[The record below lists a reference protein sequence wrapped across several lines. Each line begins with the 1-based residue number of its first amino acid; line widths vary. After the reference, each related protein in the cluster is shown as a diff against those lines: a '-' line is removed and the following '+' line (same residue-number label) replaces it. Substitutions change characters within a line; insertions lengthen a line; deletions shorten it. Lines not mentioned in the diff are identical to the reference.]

1 MVYTEDEIASQPACW
16 LRAGELATEGD
27 PTGLPEPGE
36 RVAVLGCGTSLY
48 MAQAYARL
56 REAAG
61 RGETD
66 AWAAS
71 EFPAGRRYDRVLA
84 ITRSGTT
91 TEILAALERAGGA
104 DGPTTALTTDPDL
117 PVSGVARELI
127 ALDFADE
134 RSVVQTRFA
143 TTALAFLRAHLG
155 TNVRALAEAAAEAL
169 SAPLPKGALDKV
181 QFTFLGTGWSVGL
194 ANEAALKLREASQ
207 CWAESYPAMEYRH
220 GPVSV
225 SDGRSLVW
233 IFGQPPAGL
242 VEDIAR
248 TGASLHMSTL
258 DPMVDLVRAQR
269 LAVELASAC
278 GLDADQPRNLGR
290 SVILR

>member
-1 MVYTEDEIASQPACW
+1 MVYTEDEIASQPECW
-16 LRAGELATEGD
+16 LRAGELARGGD
-27 PTGLPEPGE
+27 QPGLPVEGE
-36 RVAVLGCGTSLY
+36 RVAVVGCGTSLF

-61 RGETD
+61 HGETD

-71 EFPAGRRYDRVLA
+71 ELPAGRPYDRVLA

-91 TEILAALERAGGA
+91 TEILAALRRTGA
-104 DGPTTALTTDPDL
+104 PSTAITTDAAL
-117 PVSGVARELI
+117 PVAEL
-127 ALDFADE
+127 AGDVVVLDFADE
-134 RSVVQTRFA
+134 RSVLQTRFA
-143 TTALAFLRAHLG
+143 TTALAYLRAHLG
-155 TNVRALAEAAAEAL
+155 TDLAPLAEAARGAL
-169 SAPLPKGALDKV
+169 VAPLPMGALDKV

-194 ANEAALKLREASQ
+194 AHEAALKLREASH

-233 IFGQPPAGL
+233 IFGQPPPGL
-242 VEDIAR
+242 VEDVAR
-248 TGASLHMSTL
+248 TGASLHMSTV

-269 LAVELASAC
+269 LAVELAAAC
-278 GLDADQPRNLGR
+278 GLDADRPRNLDR